1 MKDLY
6 TQERIIFNHFADW
19 KYDEKEK
26 GITIETVR
34 KLLGDDAVK
43 YATNAESPKIIYPT
57 FRKGNTL
64 TRRGFAEAFDFFWNQ
79 EILRGE
85 HDAYTTPDYLERFG
99 IKC

>member
-6 TQERIIFNHFADW
+6 TQERIIFNRFADW
-19 KYDEKEK
+19 KYDKKEK
-26 GITIETVR
+26 GITVETVR
-34 KLLGDDAVK
+34 KLLGDDAIR
-43 YATNAESPKIIYPT
+43 YATNAESPKIGYPIL
-57 FRKGNTL
+57 RKNDTL
-64 TRRGFAEAFDFFWNQ
+64 TKEGFLEAFRFFWMQ